1 MEGKMH
7 TTGIVRRIDEL
18 GRVVIPKEIRRTLR
32 IREGEELEI
41 FTDENDSLVLRKYS
55 AVKSLVNFAE
65 EYAQA
70 ISATTGHTVLI
81 ADKDVYAYAAGP
93 MAKDFRLKEISR
105 DVEEIIMKRGREVRS
120 GKELIKLAVDDS
132 SEYKGQII
140 VPIITGGD
148 VFGAIIV
155 LSSTGSISDADIKLT
170 DIAKAFLEK
179 QL

>member
-1 MEGKMH
+1 MH

-41 FTDENDSLVLRKYS
+41 FTDENNGLVLRKYS

-70 ISATTGHTVLI
+70 INSTTGHTVLI
-81 ADKDVYAYAAGP
+81 ADKDTYVYASGNIG
-93 MAKDFRLKEISR
+93 KDFRLKNISHP
-105 DVEEIIMKRGREVRS
+105 VEQIIMSRKKEVRNS
-120 GKELIKLAVDDS
+120 GDYIKLTIDDTT
-132 SEYKGQII
+132 EYKGQII
-140 VPIITGGD
+140 VPIISYGD

-155 LSSTGSISDADIKLT
+155 VSTTSAMSDSDVKLIDT
-170 DIAKAFLEK
+170 AKAFLER